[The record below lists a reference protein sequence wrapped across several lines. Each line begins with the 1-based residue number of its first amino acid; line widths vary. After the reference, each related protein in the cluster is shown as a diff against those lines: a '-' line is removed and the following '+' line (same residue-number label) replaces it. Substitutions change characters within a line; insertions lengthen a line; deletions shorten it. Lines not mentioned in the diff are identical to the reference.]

1 MKYKGSVGDQS
12 ALELA
17 QRDPG
22 RPGRLDRSD
31 QDHDRSQH
39 PRYTP
44 DGFFDTLTREVLHNT
59 AVSDDPSV
67 IAPVRSLSPTTALLG
82 EQRYR
87 RQFLSADTK
96 QNLAAILLVG
106 ASHLPSLNNDR
117 VLLRGSWLLY
127 LAVCSRLL
135 FLAVTLVTAIRLFR
149 AEWPREHDRAVIPWL
164 LTLAILDF
172 PITLTRYRF
181 GEYQGVLLSLFI
193 LLGIYYFVMRVPLWP
208 RFLAATLGIIPVAI
222 LVWNPR
228 ASGSPFFRNT
238 AVAVLIGTNL
248 IGALSARFSDIQRR
262 KQFLAERHERQA
274 RQELALKLRELAAE
288 KERTEAMARVRTA
301 FLAAM
306 SHEFRTP
313 MNAVIGLSDL
323 LLDGQLRPKEKAYVQ
338 TISDS
343 ARALLGIL
351 NDILDFTKIDAQK
364 LVLSPAPFDLPKLAI
379 SVVEMLRP
387 AAVARGN
394 ELRIELSPELPQCL
408 LGDEVRLR
416 QVLVNLV
423 GNAIKFTESGSVFL
437 QVNSR
442 SIDAEASEIS
452 VRVIDTGIGMAPEVI
467 NRLFRP
473 FEQADAGTA
482 RRYGGTGLGLAISR
496 QIMLAMGSDVTV
508 TSEPGRGSVFSFSLR
523 LPIVTNL
530 TKPARSA
537 VGTVPGMPLAV
548 LVVDDQPINREV
560 AQAKLSRLG
569 HLVDL
574 ASSGSAALEAV
585 TKKVYDVVFMDLQMP
600 GMSGLE
606 TTRLLIDRLEGR
618 PQPHIIALTASVFE
632 EDREACRQV
641 GMQAFIGKPIE
652 YAQLAMVLSRVAA
665 ERTAA
670 RLISSPMA
678 TLSPEAL
685 AKLQEIEQRGQPDF
699 VARLSQI
706 FLSDTRRRLP
716 RMKEALQRG
725 DAAELEKE
733 AHILRSASATLGAT
747 EMAKLAGLVEMATS
761 EGRLPG
767 IRELL
772 VALDAQLPQLEQA
785 LAGAPPAVP
794 PLAASLAPL
803 ISHD

>member
-1 MKYKGSVGDQS
+1 M
-12 ALELA
+12 AA
-17 QRDPG
+17 QMM
-22 RPGRLDRSD
+22 
-31 QDHDRSQH
+31 
-39 PRYTP
+39 
-44 DGFFDTLTREVLHNT
+44 
-59 AVSDDPSV
+59 
-67 IAPVRSLSPTTALLG
+67 

-87 RQFLSADTK
+87 RQFLSADAW

-117 VLLRGSWLLY
+117 VLLHGTWLLY
-127 LAVCSRLL
+127 LAVCSRFLL
-135 FLAVTLVTAIRLFR
+135 IAVTLVTAIRIFR
-149 AEWPREHDRAVIPWL
+149 VKWPRHHDRAVTLWL
-164 LTLAILDF
+164 FTLAILDV

-181 GEYQGVLLSLFI
+181 GEYQGILLSFFI
-193 LLGIYYFVMRVPLWP
+193 LLGIYYFVMRGPLWP
-208 RFLAATLGIIPVAI
+208 RILAATLGFIPVAI
-222 LVWNPR
+222 LVWNPK

-238 AVAVLIGTNL
+238 AVAVLFGTNL
-248 IGALSARFSDIQRR
+248 IGALSSHFSGIQRR
-262 KQFLAERHERQA
+262 KQFMAERHEREA
-274 RQELALKLRELAAE
+274 RKELALKLQELAAE
-288 KERTEAMARVRTA
+288 KERTEAMSRVRTA

-323 LLDGQLRPKEKAYVQ
+323 LLEGQLHPKERAYVQ

-364 LVLSPAPFDLPKLAI
+364 IVLSSVPLDLPKLAT

-387 AAVARGN
+387 AAMARGN
-394 ELRIELSPELPQCL
+394 ALRIELSPELPQHL

-423 GNAIKFTESGSVFL
+423 GNAIKFTESGSVSL
-437 QVNSR
+437 QVSAR
-442 SIDAEASEIS
+442 SLDADHCEIT
-452 VRVIDTGIGMAPEVI
+452 VRVVDTGIGMTPDVI
-467 NRLFRP
+467 ARLFRP

-496 QIMLAMGSDVTV
+496 QIMLAMDSDVTV

-530 TKPARSA
+530 TKPAFSDA
-537 VGTVPGMPLAV
+537 GTVPGTPLAI

-560 AQAKLSRLG
+560 ALTKLTRLG

-585 TKKVYDVVFMDLQMP
+585 QKKVYDVVFMDLQMP

-606 TTRLLIDRLEGR
+606 TTRRIVALLEGK

-632 EDREACRQV
+632 EDREACRQA
-641 GMQAFIGKPIE
+641 GMQAFVGKPIE
-652 YAQLAMVLSRVAA
+652 YAQLATVLSLVAT

-670 RLISSPMA
+670 GLIGLPIA
-678 TLSPEAL
+678 TLSPDAL
-685 AKLQEIEQRGQPDF
+685 ATLREIEQRGQPDF
-699 VARLSQI
+699 VSKLSQI

-716 RMKEALQRG
+716 RMKEALDRG
-725 DAAELEKE
+725 DAAELEQE

-747 EMAKLAGLVEMATS
+747 EMAKLAGLVEQTTS
-761 EGRLPG
+761 EGHLTG
-767 IRELL
+767 VAELL
-772 VALDAQLPQLEQA
+772 ASLEAQLPQIEQA
-785 LAGAPPAVP
+785 LAGASTPSPI
-794 PLAASLAPL
+794 ASLPPH
-803 ISHD
+803 IGQDGQDGQD